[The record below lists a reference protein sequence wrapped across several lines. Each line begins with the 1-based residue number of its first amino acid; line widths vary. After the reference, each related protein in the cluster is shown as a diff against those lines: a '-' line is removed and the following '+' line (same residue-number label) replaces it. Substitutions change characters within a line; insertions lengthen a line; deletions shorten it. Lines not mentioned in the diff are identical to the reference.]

1 VTVPPYLPDTPE
13 VRADVAAF
21 HGRVRAVDE
30 GVAAV
35 LDALERRGLS
45 DSTVVVVTTDH
56 GIAFPLAKGTLRD
69 AGLEIALIVRWP
81 GVTTPGARCDAL
93 VLNLDLFPT
102 LLHAAGGDAPAG
114 VDGLDLTETMQAGA
128 AGRDRIFAQLH
139 WHDAYVPMRAVR
151 TERYKYVLDLSGRS
165 TVYFPADVDTSDTAR
180 SVRAAGLRPPAREA
194 LYDLVGD
201 PLEQRDLVPLGTH
214 RDVLQT
220 LRTSLLEWMEHVGD
234 PLLAEVEAR

>member
-1 VTVPPYLPDTPE
+1 
-13 VRADVAAF
+13 
-21 HGRVRAVDE
+21 
-30 GVAAV
+30 
-35 LDALERRGLS
+35 
-45 DSTVVVVTTDH
+45 
-56 GIAFPLAKGTLRD
+56 
-69 AGLEIALIVRWP
+69 
-81 GVTTPGARCDAL
+81 
-93 VLNLDLFPT
+93 
-102 LLHAAGGDAPAG
+102 
-114 VDGLDLTETMQAGA
+114 
-128 AGRDRIFAQLH
+128 
-139 WHDAYVPMRAVR
+139 MRAVR